1 MADTFNKRFDV
12 SDVFTS
18 PYEANKSFYIS
29 SASFENNNII
39 LKKGTKANISSSVDL
54 FNSENLF
61 YQSLLTNYY
70 PEFYSI
76 SSHSTSSYFQTNN
89 LNNTL
94 LSNIDYNALV
104 KLGNGAT
111 TEKYYPISTGSYIYA
126 LNIPKS
132 IYYNKIQPGSFKL
145 NISGGIIYD
154 DGEYNL
160 RWYGL
165 GTRLEESGST
175 FIRLN
180 VTSSLP
186 LQLNTLTVNGNI
198 RGVVTRNSSTTFTVN
213 SPVFADS
220 SSYLLSYYVNN
231 SISGSDLTAYSTTST
246 NISADNTL
254 NLSISGNSNYL
265 TCSFAGFNII
275 PPTNTLSD
283 FNFPGGTLITIT
295 GTQYFTNILS
305 GSATS
310 NTAQLQSID
319 IPNQRIYLTPPWQV
333 GSAGIPP
340 GTPFSLTRAS
350 SSYVPSNVV
359 TASVST
365 FPIGIDNIGSINI
378 GGTTY
383 GIVNRLDIQH
393 LTIDSY
399 ITKPTNTNFTA
410 SYSSSALFTS
420 GTISAG
426 GYITVPNTSISSS
439 IGTVLSQS
447 SYIGNIFY
455 EQGLAT
461 FNTIPTL
468 FTTSSLQSIEL
479 KNTYPVY
486 EQTIKCVIKDYE
498 FNASYNPTLTTGS
511 VGFLYQS
518 ASNWN
523 TGSSLPST
531 YSGSYYTLPDN
542 KLKDFATGSDFSP
555 YVSTIGLYN
564 DSNQLLAIAKMAQ
577 PVPLSNNTDQ
587 TFIIKM
593 DW

>member
-18 PYEANKSFYIS
+18 PYEANKYFNIS
-29 SASFENNNII
+29 STSFENNNII
-39 LKKGTKANISSSVDL
+39 LKKGTKANSSINL
-54 FNSENLF
+54 FNSENLL
-61 YQSLLTNYY
+61 YQSVLTNYY
-70 PEFYSI
+70 PEFYATF
-76 SSHSTSSYFQTNN
+76 SHSTSSYFQTNN
-89 LNNTL
+89 FNSTL
-94 LSNIDYNALV
+94 LTNIDYSALV
-104 KLGNGAT
+104 RLGNEAT
-111 TEKYYPISTGSYIYA
+111 TKKYYPTSTGSYIYA
-126 LNIPKS
+126 LNIPKN

-175 FIRLN
+175 FVKLN
-180 VTSSLP
+180 SSSSLP
-186 LQLNTLTVNGNI
+186 FQLNNLTVNGNVREVI
-198 RGVVTRNSSTTFTVN
+198 TRNSNTTFTVN

-220 SSYLLSYYVNN
+220 SSYSLSYYVSN
-231 SISGSDLTAYSTTST
+231 SISGSDLTAYSTLST
-246 NISADNTL
+246 TITANNILDL
-254 NLSISGNSNYL
+254 PIPGNSNYL
-265 TCSFAGFNII
+265 TCSFIPFNIN

-283 FNFPGGTLITIT
+283 FDFPTGTVIEIV

-305 GSATS
+305 GSANS
-310 NTAQLQSID
+310 NTAQLLSID
-319 IPNQRIYLTPPWQV
+319 IPNQRIYLASPWQI
-333 GSAGIPP
+333 GNSGIPP

-350 SSYVPSNVV
+350 SSYDSSNIV

-365 FPIGIDNIGSINI
+365 FPIGIDNNGSINI
-378 GGTTY
+378 DGTVY

-399 ITKPTNTNFTA
+399 ITKTTNTAFTA

-426 GYITVPNTSISSS
+426 GYVVVSNTSVSSS
-439 IGTVLSQS
+439 LGTVLSQS

-455 EQGLAT
+455 EQGLAV

-479 KNTYPVY
+479 KNTYPIY

-511 VGFLYQS
+511 IEFLYES
-518 ASNWN
+518 ENTWT
-523 TGSSLPST
+523 TGSSLPSI

-542 KLKDFATGSDFSP
+542 KLKDFATGSNFSP

-577 PVPLSNNTDQ
+577 PVPLSNKTDQ

-593 DW
+593 DY